1 MKNLKRFDM
10 MFESE
15 YNIGTPVKG
24 GMGTSF
30 AEGVVKRVSY
40 SETNT
45 LSPDNKKMYMYKYHI
60 KVTKHHEFSNQKP
73 DLTVV
78 EILATNRED
87 ADAQFKKRLGQ

>member
-1 MKNLKRFDM
+1 MKNIKGFDK

-30 AEGVVKRVSY
+30 AEGIIKRVSY

-45 LSPDNKKMYMYKYHI
+45 MSPDNKKMYMYKYHV
-60 KVTKHHEFSNQKP
+60 KVTKHHGFSKEKP
-73 DLTVV
+73 DMTIV
-78 EILATNRED
+78 EILATDRED
-87 ADAQFKKRLGQ
+87 ADAQFKKRLGK